1 MQDWNA
7 KMIEEFHAKNG
18 KGVGNFGDQLA
29 LLTTTGARSGEQR
42 TTPLMFHRDGERYV
56 VIASKAGAPDNPAW
70 YHNLQAHPVAMIEVG
85 AESGTETLEVRAHD
99 AEGEERERIW
109 ADRVAIAPGF
119 QEYQEKTSRRIP
131 VVILERTEG

>member
-18 KGVGNFGDQLA
+18 KGVGDFGDQLA

>member
-18 KGVGNFGDQLA
+18 KGVGDFGDQLA

-42 TTPLMFHRDGERYV
+42 TTPLMFHRDGDRYV

-85 AESGTETLEVRAHD
+85 AELGTETLEVRAHD

>member
-1 MQDWNA
+1 
-7 KMIEEFHAKNG
+7 
-18 KGVGNFGDQLA
+18 
-29 LLTTTGARSGEQR
+29 
-42 TTPLMFHRDGERYV
+42 MFHRDGERYV

-70 YHNLQAHPVAMIEVG
+70 YHNLQAHPVALIEVG